1 MSPETGARGAVA
13 RAARFALLV
22 GVTALFLVPLLWVVS
37 ASLRAPGLPPPR
49 TIEWFPDPVS
59 FAAWER
65 LFTLLPFGR
74 YLGNSLLVVAVA
86 VPLSLLSASM
96 AGFAMAQLAAPL
108 RRSLVV
114 VSVVLLLVPVTALWL
129 TRFLL
134 FDAAGITGSPLA
146 LVAPAIMGGSP
157 LFVLLYFWAF
167 RRVPPEL
174 VEAARLE
181 GAGAISTWWRVGV
194 PLVGPTS
201 VAVGVLAFLLFWS
214 DFISPTLYLRTD
226 EWATLTIGLRQLQQ
240 LDRSDWPMLMAGAVL
255 LAVPAVLLFAVA
267 QRRFLRDDRLAETIG
282 G

>member
-134 FDAAGITGSPLA
+134 FVAAGITGSPLA

>member
-1 MSPETGARGAVA
+1 MSPEIGARSSVA
-13 RAARFALLV
+13 RALHFLLLV
-22 GVTALFLVPLLWVVS
+22 AVTALFLAPLLWVVS
-37 ASLRAPGLPPPR
+37 ASLRAPGLAPPR
-49 TIEWFPDPVS
+49 GIDWIPDPVS
-59 FAAWER
+59 LAAWER
-65 LFTLLPFGR
+65 LVITLPFGR
-74 YLGNSLLVVAVA
+74 YLGNSLLVVAIA
-86 VPLSLLSASM
+86 VPVSLLTASM

-108 RRSLVV
+108 RRALVL
-114 VSVVLLLVPVTALWL
+114 VSVALLLVPVTALWL

-134 FDAAGITGSPLA
+134 FEAVGITGTPLA

-167 RRVPPEL
+167 RRVPAEL

-181 GAGAISTWWRVGV
+181 GAGAVSVWWRVGV

-214 DFISPTLYLRTD
+214 DFMSPTLYLRTD

-255 LAVPAVLLFAVA
+255 LAVPAVSLFAVA
-267 QRRFLRDDRLAETIG
+267 QRWFLRDDRLAETIG

>member
-240 LDRSDWPMLMAGAVL
+240 LDRSDWPMLRAGAVL
-255 LAVPAVLLFAVA
+255 LAVPAGRLFAVA